1 MSILKLINKVTGQI
15 VELAEAGIQSFHDGV
30 EDVENWVRHEVGED
44 VPENAVETAS
54 VDTAPEALAPVAAQV
69 VEIPVLT
76 EELPAEPQPVAIPAE
91 AAALAADPAAPGAAE
106 ALGTVAGE

>member
-30 EDVENWVRHEVGED
+30 KDVENWVRHEVGAD
-44 VPENAVETAS
+44 VPENAVETAADDA
-54 VDTAPEALAPVAAQV
+54 VAPIVAPVA
-69 VEIPVLT
+69 EIPVLT

-91 AAALAADPAAPGAAE
+91 AAALAADPAAPGAAD
-106 ALGTVAGE
+106 ALGTVAGQ